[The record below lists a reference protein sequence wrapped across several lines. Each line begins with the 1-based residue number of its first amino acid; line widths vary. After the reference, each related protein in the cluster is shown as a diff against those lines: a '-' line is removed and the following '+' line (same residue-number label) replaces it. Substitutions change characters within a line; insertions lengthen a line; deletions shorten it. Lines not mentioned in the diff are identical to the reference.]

1 MFTGHIDR
9 TNFGTFATG
18 CTLGD
23 IDISRIFPD
32 PGREIPLLSLQL
44 KKFGICQ

>member
-9 TNFGTFATG
+9 ADFGAFAAG
-18 CTLGD
+18 RTLGD

-32 PGREIPLLSLQL
+32 PGREISLLSLQF
-44 KKFGICQ
+44 KKFGIRQ